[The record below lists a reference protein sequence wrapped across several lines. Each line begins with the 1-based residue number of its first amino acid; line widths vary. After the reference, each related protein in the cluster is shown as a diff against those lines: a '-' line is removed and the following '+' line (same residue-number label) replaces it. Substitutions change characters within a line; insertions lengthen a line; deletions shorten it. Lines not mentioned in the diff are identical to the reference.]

1 MALKLVLH
9 YRTLDKLRTLAMAT
23 ANTCTTS
30 IDTGFGL
37 QCKNAC
43 GTRSI
48 RWTCGPT
55 SATVC
60 GTCFCNNVTTLTFPC
75 PGVAAS
81 STLSVPLPRTST
93 VAGVIPPASSAATL
107 ATTTSAPGLLSPP
120 DAAAT
125 SSAATD
131 LNLPGTGDNG
141 SGNGRTGNVLDS
153 GSSSGGPNIPVI
165 AGSIAGGIVLL
176 ACVAGLLW
184 YRKSRKE
191 SDLHAGWRSSVRY
204 EDTSYGRHA
213 KKSGGGSTGMVQ
225 MAQMFPEEDKRY
237 MPQPAVN
244 ADHFYGANGVP
255 TPAPAYAP
263 APEPVDADAIP
274 YAYAAYSESPVP
286 VQQMAAT
293 PQAPAPVATQQ
304 NQSQYYYQQNYQQQS
319 YDNYASYDYQRDYYA
334 APPPQQQQQ
343 SPAPAAPVATIPDA
357 SAYNPGPSYEQNH
370 GYYAQP
376 PAQAHG
382 PISPTTQAAQTFED
396 IRSKYASVYSV
407 APGRQ

>member
-1 MALKLVLH
+1 
-9 YRTLDKLRTLAMAT
+9 MAT
-23 ANTCTTS
+23 TNTCTTS
-30 IDTGFGL
+30 IETGFGL

-75 PGVAAS
+75 AGAPTA
-81 STLSVPLPRTST
+81 STLTVALPRTST
-93 VAGVIPPASSAATL
+93 VGVIPPASASAR

-131 LNLPGTGDNG
+131 LNLPGTSANGNDG
-141 SGNGRTGNVLDS
+141 SGNTGTVLDT

-165 AGSIAGGIVLL
+165 AGSIVGGIALL

-213 KKSGGGSTGMVQ
+213 KKSGGSSTGMVQ

-244 ADHFYGANGVP
+244 ADHFYGAHGVP
-255 TPAPAYAP
+255 TAAPAYAA

-286 VQQMAAT
+286 AQQLAAT
-293 PQAPAPVATQQ
+293 HAAPAPVATQQ
-304 NQSQYYYQQNYQQQS
+304 NQNQYYYQQNYQQQS

-334 APPPQQQQQ
+334 APPPQQQQVQQ
-343 SPAPAAPVATIPDA
+343 SPAPAAPVTTIPDA
-357 SAYNPGPSYEQNH
+357 SAYNPGQTYEQNH
-370 GYYAQP
+370 GYYAQVP
-376 PAQAHG
+376 PAAQG
-382 PISPTTQAAQTFED
+382 PSSPTTQAAQTFED
-396 IRSKYASVYSV
+396 IRSKYTSVYSV